1 MKKRDITNFQ
11 ASFLVCIIMEKT
23 SSKKKVEEM
32 SSAFAIIPSP
42 ESRENIKIISYDVA
56 AVRDTLSNARL
67 VRDNELVL
75 RVKRSRLE

>member
-1 MKKRDITNFQ
+1 
-11 ASFLVCIIMEKT
+11 
-23 SSKKKVEEM
+23 M

-75 RVKRSRLE
+75 RVKRSRLEWRAFVIVDDDSSESPLV